1 MKYFIQFSKILNSK
15 QKKSFFLLTFL
26 MFISMVFEIFA
37 LSILFILL
45 NFLADIPNNQSIIL
59 IEKIKNLNFD
69 YPIHLQILIFFLLIF
84 FVKTIINI
92 CISWKENKYIFTTK
106 AEIGQTFFKGYI

>member
-59 IEKIKNLNFD
+59 IEKIKNQNFD
-69 YPIHLQILIFFLLIF
+69 YPIHLQILIRKIYLMILILIF
-84 FVKTIINI
+84 QKAQLTRTVVTYTI
-92 CISWKENKYIFTTK
+92 S
-106 AEIGQTFFKGYI
+106 